1 MDRFEETVSATEPM
15 GLLAAL
21 AEPAPTGPIFQIGP
35 AMDGA
40 SRVLACYGR
49 RSAGFARSAGGRSSS
64 RARINRPAAGRR

>member
-21 AEPAPTGPIFQIGP
+21 AEPAPTGPVFQIGP

-49 RSAGFARSAGGRSSS
+49 RAAGIARAAGGRSSS
-64 RARINRPAAGRR
+64 RARLGRSGRRR